1 MVSVIYEYQKKYI
14 KAWVTKH
21 KEEIDLKNKE
31 KVKCEICN
39 KELARHSL
47 RSHNNTKKH
56 LKKLELYNN
65 TLNEFTDLQV
75 N

>member
-14 KAWVTKH
+14 KAWTIKH
-21 KEEIDLKNKE
+21 KDEIEKKNKE
-31 KVKCEICN
+31 IIKCEVCN

-47 RSHNNTKKH
+47 RSHNKTKKH
-56 LKKLELYNN
+56 LKKIAN
-65 TLNEFTDLQV
+65 TLLQTS